1 MQAWQRPLAGTL
13 CLEASVGF
21 MEHATSMIRLSSC
34 STFVEQLYTSHSEFS
49 CENKIVLHCRPW
61 MLRSE
66 IGNPNEGV
74 WLQYACLKG
83 IQLLVCMKAEASFQ
97 VVLCTYDEVQLLAT
111 DCQTDSRVI
120 GAFAPAPTEASD
132 FNVTRGRKKTQN
144 LWPGCSNRSAKLAPV
159 RPPAATKVPNF
170 RAGARPFE

>member
-1 MQAWQRPLAGTL
+1 MWNLKL
-13 CLEASVGF
+13 CQVAS
-21 MEHATSMIRLSSC
+21 
-34 STFVEQLYTSHSEFS
+34 
-49 CENKIVLHCRPW
+49 
-61 MLRSE
+61 
-66 IGNPNEGV
+66 
-74 WLQYACLKG
+74 G
-83 IQLLVCMKAEASFQ
+83 IQLLDNMLIH
-97 VVLCTYDEVQLLAT
+97 VVPLYLFIPDWSLQAYDEVQLLAT